1 MASVAALAIALS
13 PCAASGAGL
22 AGTAASASG
31 AGTGSAATGWVCC
44 GAAMTVEWPVSAAAK
59 AAYAFCISCSRETAA
74 SSGASATATAVQRDA
89 TARDSAPA
97 ATAIV
102 TGSSATVSA
111 LTCDHDP
118 LPDAVPD
125 VDPAVEV
132 TPSTSRPAISTITSA
147 GLGPGMLAAAFYAS
161 IFSVFSS
168 DFCSANVATGGCAVR
183 ISCGTSAAGRPCSLT
198 STTAVLDSALTST
211 LASTASGSVG
221 AISEIL
227 PFTWAAAAANAAIS
241 SGVTSLG
248 RPSGAGAPRSTF
260 ASSALAS
267 CLIGR
272 GCFRGLLSTPVR
284 KSLFMAL

>member
-59 AAYAFCISCSRETAA
+59 AAYAFCISCSREIPA

-118 LPDAVPD
+118 LPDAAPE
-125 VDPAVEV
+125 VDPVLEL
-132 TPSTSRPAISTITSA
+132 TPSTSSPAIAAITSA
-147 GLGPGMLAAAFYAS
+147 GLGPGMLAAS
-161 IFSVFSS
+161 NLSSVFSS
-168 DFCSANVATGGCAVR
+168 DFCSAKVATKGWAAG
-183 ISCGTSAAGRPCSLT
+183 ISCGTSAAGTPCSLT
-198 STTAVLDSALTST
+198 SATSALASALTST
-211 LASTASGSVG
+211 LASTAADSV
-221 AISEIL
+221 
-227 PFTWAAAAANAAIS
+227 
-241 SGVTSLG
+241 
-248 RPSGAGAPRSTF
+248 
-260 ASSALAS
+260 
-267 CLIGR
+267 
-272 GCFRGLLSTPVR
+272 
-284 KSLFMAL
+284 